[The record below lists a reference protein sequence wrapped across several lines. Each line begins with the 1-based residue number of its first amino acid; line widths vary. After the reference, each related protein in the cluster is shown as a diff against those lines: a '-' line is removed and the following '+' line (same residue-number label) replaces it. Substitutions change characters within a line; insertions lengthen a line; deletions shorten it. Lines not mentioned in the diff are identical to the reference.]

1 MKLNLK
7 KPLIAGVC
15 FSLLS
20 VAPGTTLIASAG
32 NRPANG
38 DSTDGSKTAS
48 AEKSRSNR
56 SSRNNHAVK
65 IYPDVLK
72 RVMHVVAKEN
82 NTKEIDFFVFD
93 LQGTLI
99 QHYKMEAGDHERLVS
114 LKRGKYVYHVF
125 AGDEETASGQF
136 EVR

>member
-1 MKLNLK
+1 MKLDLK

-20 VAPGTTLIASAG
+20 VSPATTLIASSG
-32 NRPANG
+32 GTRFNNEMP
-38 DSTDGSKTAS
+38 GSKKTG
-48 AEKSRSNR
+48 EKSRTRN
-56 SSRNNHAVK
+56 SRKNHAIK
-65 IYPDVLK
+65 IYPDVVK

-82 NTKEIDFFVFD
+82 NSREIDFFVFD

-99 QHYKMEAGDHERLVS
+99 QHYKMEAGDHEKLVN
-114 LKRGKYVYHVF
+114 LKRGRYVYHVF

-136 EVR
+136 NIR

>member
-7 KPLIAGVC
+7 KPLLAGVC

-20 VAPGTTLIASAG
+20 VAPGTTLIASSG
-32 NRPANG
+32 SNSPA
-38 DSTDGSKTAS
+38 TKEPAEKKTA
-48 AEKSRSNR
+48 AKSRSMR
-56 SSRNNHAVK
+56 SSRKNHAIK
-65 IYPDVLK
+65 IYPDAWK
-72 RVMHVVAKEN
+72 RVMHVVAKES
-82 NTKEIDFFVFD
+82 NTQEIDFFVFD

-99 QHYKMEAGDHERLVS
+99 QHYKMEAGDHQKLVD

-136 EVR
+136 EIR

>member
-1 MKLNLK
+1 MKLNLR
-7 KPLIAGVC
+7 KPLLAGVC

-20 VAPGTTLIASAG
+20 VSPTITLIASSGYTRTATETPG
-32 NRPANG
+32 EK
-38 DSTDGSKTAS
+38 KTG
-48 AEKSRSNR
+48 EKSRTR
-56 SSRNNHAVK
+56 SSRKNHAIK
-65 IYPDVLK
+65 IYPDVWK
-72 RVMHVVAKEN
+72 RVMHVVAKESN
-82 NTKEIDFFVFD
+82 AQEIDFFVFD

-99 QHYKMEAGDHERLVS
+99 QHYKMDAGDHEKLVD

>member
-1 MKLNLK
+1 MKLNFK
-7 KPLIAGVC
+7 QPLIAGVC

-32 NRPANG
+32 RQPVTTG
-38 DSTDGSKTAS
+38 ETP
-48 AEKSRSNR
+48 AEKKTTGKSKNR

-72 RVMHVVAKEN
+72 RVMHVVAKDN
-82 NTKEIDFFVFD
+82 ITREIDFFVFD

-99 QHYKMEAGDHERLVS
+99 QHYKMEAGAHERLVS

-136 EVR
+136 EIR